1 MKSEKEK
8 SIKTISSFKGKNS
21 FLSNF
26 YPCVVRWHNH
36 DFPSL
41 EHAYQAAKAKFASDY
56 ETIKELPTAADAK
69 KHGKTIEIRDDWTN
83 IRIKVMKELVE
94 LKFSQNEDLKEKLLS
109 TNDAELIE
117 GNTWGDTYWGICK
130 GKGENNLGK
139 ILMLVRSKL
148 KD

>member
-41 EHAYQAAKAKFASDY
+41 EHAYQAAKAKFAFDY
-56 ETIKELPTAADAK
+56 ETIKELPSAADAK